1 MGRTTNPLIDA
12 IAGARWV
19 PRLRRDTV
27 IASSCIPVPKPVVH
41 RSRGTRRRDSTASG
55 DPTVRIPMSWP
66 CVDPSPIWKRSQV
79 ACLHGP
85 RVWTIPQRAKEKARI
100 LAWWLSSTSS
110 FRRSSL
116 PRWNFYAFGERGE
129 LRGPHLAL
137 SSPTLE
143 PRSLRVLNQAF
154 INPHILVR
162 QDQSPLLKEVS
173 GFASPC
179 SSLSRNLSIHGSAPT
194 PQRIHQC

>member
-1 MGRTTNPLIDA
+1 MFGVSGPIRRMGRMGRTTNPLIDA

-27 IASSCIPVPKPVVH
+27 IASSCIPGPKPVVH

-100 LAWWLSSTSS
+100 LAWWWSSTSS

-137 SSPTLE
+137 PFIPPPSSLDP
-143 PRSLRVLNQAF
+143 
-154 INPHILVR
+154 
-162 QDQSPLLKEVS
+162 S
-173 GFASPC
+173 GFSIAEAQHHQP
-179 SSLSRNLSIHGSAPT
+179 SLSRSTRSIT
-194 PQRIHQC
+194 CC